1 MLREF
6 PQIETA
12 LTCRQNFVIGCRC
25 DDDSYLCFVRES
37 YDDEDDKHRFVYD
50 VTADDGDDMVTI
62 VKEEETEKWDC
73 ESILSECFDLLMTS
87 LFE

>member
-1 MLREF
+1 
-6 PQIETA
+6 
-12 LTCRQNFVIGCRC
+12 
-25 DDDSYLCFVRES
+25 LCFVRES
-37 YDDEDDKHRFVYD
+37 ADDEDDKQRFAYD

-62 VKEEETEKWDC
+62 VKEETKKWDC